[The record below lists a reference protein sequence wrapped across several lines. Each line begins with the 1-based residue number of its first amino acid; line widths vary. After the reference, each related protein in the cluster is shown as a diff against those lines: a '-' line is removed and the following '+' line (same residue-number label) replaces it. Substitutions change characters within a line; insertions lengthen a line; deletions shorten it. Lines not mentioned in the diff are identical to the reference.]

1 MGSSPE
7 EELEVG
13 PISST
18 SPVPT
23 ETAVAGL
30 TEFLPF
36 GSTTGPP
43 ECTSD
48 LVTEN
53 LVTTVSTHQ
62 TISHGTESLT
72 SELELTEKDF
82 ASGSGVPL
90 DMADVSVTV
99 LPDGEVEPTSTFPI
113 LGMLKPVFKCPTF
126 GTKTST
132 VRLPTD
138 GDTNTPGLTDTDTST
153 SPNSTTRRLAKPP
166 NPKERTADP
175 SNTDGTK

>member
-113 LGMLKPVFKCPTF
+113 LGTLKLVLRSPTF
-126 GTKTST
+126 GTKTATAKS
-132 VRLPTD
+132 PTD
-138 GDTNTPGLTDTDTST
+138 GDTDMSPSSFTSGDIERSTDGSG
-153 SPNSTTRRLAKPP
+153 SRKPP
-166 NPKERTADP
+166 NPPRVRRESER
-175 SNTDGTK
+175 SSG